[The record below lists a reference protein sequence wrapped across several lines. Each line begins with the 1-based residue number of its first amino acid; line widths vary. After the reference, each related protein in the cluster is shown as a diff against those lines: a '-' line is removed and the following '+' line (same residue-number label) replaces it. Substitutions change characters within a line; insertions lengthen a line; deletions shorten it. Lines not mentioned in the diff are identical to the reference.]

1 MYNTEAIL
9 VIDINNIN
17 FPIALDTL
25 ETVEE
30 LEDFVRS
37 MHPYRVAEYRITEA
51 RNMPLTVDVD
61 ELREP
66 DALQRLIDFNLED
79 CDTQGLILAFARAD
93 YSDPLT
99 WRQYSDIWSM
109 KRAAENA
116 FAGVYD
122 NETEFLFNRFL
133 ELRPDAADFA
143 DFLNEEKCAD
153 DVRDLYTMQDGYA
166 FYKNA

>member
-9 VIDINNIN
+9 IVDIYNIN
-17 FPIALDTL
+17 FPLALDTL

-37 MHPYRVAEYRITEA
+37 MHPYHVAEYRIVEA
-51 RNMPLTVDVD
+51 RNMPLSVDVD

-79 CDTQGLILAFARAD
+79 TETQELILAFARAD

-99 WRQYSDIWSM
+99 WHQYSDIWSM

-122 NETEFLFNRFL
+122 NETKFLFNRFL
-133 ELRPDAADFA
+133 ELKPDAADFA
-143 DFLNEEKCAD
+143 DFLDAEKCAD